1 MSEDKSLF
9 DANRQM
15 EFKLQSAEGAKTVTV
30 RFPSDQQWMER
41 QRKRKILIKNLGRGM
56 SETIMPDSSD
66 FDAGLVAELR
76 VGEEPAID
84 AFEAGR
90 ILDELSR
97 ADVDNIEREGNL
109 FRVHLQVPGSRT
121 IHVLKIPSSR
131 DLFQHRR
138 SFYRI
143 IDLPYNRQ
151 QLTINLDAAADLY
164 KKLCESNEGY
174 AASVPIIHQA
184 AVVQALVNEVES
196 GSGVAGSENF

>member
-1 MSEDKSLF
+1 MSEEKALF
-9 DANRQM
+9 DTNRQM
-15 EFKLQSAEGAKTVTV
+15 EITLQSAEGAKTITV
-30 RFPSDQQWMER
+30 RFPSDQQWIER

-56 SETIMPDSSD
+56 SETITPDSSD
-66 FDAGLVAELR
+66 FDADLVAELR
-76 VGEEPAID
+76 AGEEPAID
-84 AFEAGR
+84 GFEASR
-90 ILDELSR
+90 ILDEISR
-97 ADVDNIEREGNL
+97 ADVDSIEREENL
-109 FRVHLQVPGSRT
+109 FRVHLQIPGSRT
-121 IHVLKIPSSR
+121 IHVMKIPSSR

-184 AVVQALVNEVES
+184 AAIQAVVSEVES